1 MLTQRCRVLFRFFL
15 FWMLVVPSFV
25 PAQDDVPVFGER
37 AEEPVSNSAEPA
49 APLSA
54 LSAYS
59 DYHWRPVQAE
69 KFETPPVLEAGE
81 SISVSSGAAYAENK
95 VFWVVQNKSGG
106 KTSSYLLAWNSVSG
120 KAERGALVGENIRGL
135 VWDPEVK
142 LLLVRLRNVIAW
154 YDIHSLRE
162 TKRLP
167 FAKLNQEWRD
177 LAIVGSELIAI
188 NGAGDGLDICNKND
202 LTQQRTVSTGA
213 LKSQRLLALEG
224 NTLLLWSSYWGN
236 RPRTFDLATGQ
247 ETGILHATFPYKAM
261 RKAAMISPGH
271 IGLFDIADS
280 NVFGVAVRSG
290 FSLVNLFDGAEIDAS
305 GLAYRFAPIRQT
317 IRAVLQIT
325 AKTDLG
331 ESFVVVSLPHATTYA
346 QQITA
351 ETFSGET
358 LTDPYGN
365 RFAAVKVPA
374 LRKGVRQEIELYRA
388 DITRYQSSFDILAAS
403 PALQSGA
410 ELSRY
415 LGDHEIFQ
423 LNDPL
428 VAETRD
434 RVMADAT
441 TYTQKIIAAHAFAMS
456 IKPLWDGKN
465 EPVPAVLRNMHGG
478 CNEHTRVIVA
488 LLRSAGIPARYAW
501 NHIWRGVNEKE
512 FMQDHAIAEAWVTGV
527 GWVPLEGLGRR
538 AGYITPYVFFNVGYP
553 DSGRVRPKPSGD
565 ALNLRQNN
573 AKVVWRV
580 DH

>member
-1 MLTQRCRVLFRFFL
+1 MLTQYRRTLFFL
-15 FWMLVVPSFV
+15 FIQGILILPSTL
-25 PAQDDVPVFGER
+25 PAQDAVPVFGER
-37 AEEPVSNSAEPA
+37 AEEPVADAAEPA

-59 DYHWRPVQAE
+59 DYRWRPVPIE
-69 KFETPPVLEAGE
+69 KFAPAPVLESGE

-95 VFWVVQNKSGG
+95 VFWVVQNKSNG
-106 KTSSYLLAWNSVSG
+106 KTSFYLLAWSSVSG
-120 KAERGALVGENIRGL
+120 KTERSAPVGENIRGL
-135 VWDPEVK
+135 TWDQETK
-142 LLLVRLRNVIAW
+142 LLLVRLRNAIAW
-154 YDIHSLRE
+154 YDIHALSE

-202 LTQQRTVSTGA
+202 LTQHRTVSTGA

-261 RKAAMISPGH
+261 RKAAMISPGR

-290 FSLVNLFDGAEIDAS
+290 FSLVNLFDGAEIDDS

-331 ESFVVVSLPHATTYA
+331 ESVVVVSLPHATTYA

-365 RFAAVKVPA
+365 RFAAVKLPV
-374 LRKGVRQEIELYRA
+374 LKRGVRNEIELYRA
-388 DITRYQSSFDILAAS
+388 DIIRYQTSFDILSAS
-403 PALQSGA
+403 ATLQNGS
-410 ELSRY
+410 EFSRY

-423 LNDPL
+423 LSDPL
-428 VAETRD
+428 VAETRN
-434 RVMADAT
+434 RVMAGAD
-441 TYTQKIIAAHAFAMS
+441 TYTQKIIATHTFAMS

-501 NHIWRGVNEKE
+501 NHLWRGVDEKE
-512 FMQDHAIAEAWVTGV
+512 FTQDHAIAEAWLTGV

-538 AGYITPYVFFNVGYP
+538 AGYITPYIFFNVGYP
-553 DSGRVRPKPSGD
+553 DSSRVRPKTTGE
-565 ALNLRQNN
+565 ALNLRKNN
-573 AKVVWRV
+573 AKIVWRV